1 MMAQHSAG
9 PWFVAAQNDGLVII
23 DGAPSPA
30 PYDGP
35 IPKAHGPN
43 VVATPNWRLAEHE
56 ANARLIAAAP
66 ELLEALCLYRA
77 ACGNTAASVDRELV
91 QMAWAKAV
99 DAIAK
104 ATGAAS

>member
-1 MMAQHSAG
+1 MSAQHTPG
-9 PWFVAAQNDGLVII
+9 PWII
-23 DGAPSPA
+23 KDRDWLQSEH
-30 PYDGP
+30 GP
-35 IPKAHGPN
+35 IVDGRYFSIC
-43 VVATPNWRLAEHE
+43 VSATSE
-56 ANARLIAAAP
+56 ADRALILAAP

-77 ACGNTAASVDRELV
+77 ACGNTAASADRKLV